1 FPALG
6 RNPVSARLSCFIR
19 FICSVGTM
27 TMALF
32 SQISLHDGYLCRVSL
47 VLRCFL
53 GLDLSDEMQY
63 YGQIHALVE
72 HDHLFVT
79 DLFIQQLVYVLF
91 YPAFKLHQWALG
103 TDGLVLFGRALLAGL
118 LFAQSIYIR
127 RQLLEHGAKMW
138 QAGIAAVA
146 LTFCVPY
153 HGIFALSY
161 NTVSQM
167 AWVVFMVWYWQ
178 WFERPGWQW
187 AIVIGV
193 AGVAHPVA
201 GLCMACL
208 LVVRL
213 SLERRWAYVGVCL
226 LWVVAVALV
235 LLLSIL
241 QFASVGELLISL
253 QFSRGFSVGNVWL
266 SNFQEFRL
274 GAAFLLAMFLA
285 CYLPVRLLRRVPAL
299 ALFLICVIGGIIYV
313 GSGNLSHGYSK
324 AAFAIGALL
333 TIFSFTYLVVTSGEA
348 LIHRIRWG
356 MAAFSVHFLSL
367 VITSSNGLGQGT
379 GAVWLA
385 APLIIGMWPSQA
397 SLKFKLPCFQ
407 RRANAWAGMLV
418 LVFFIVHWTAN
429 PYRDSYWYVANAEVA
444 GVDAFRFI
452 RTSREHAN
460 FIQVLR
466 DGIQNQNRNQ
476 RLLIVSDYPALYF
489 MLAGHPAT
497 CMLYMHSLPIGS
509 AVDSFEACMNQR
521 FPNALLHVF
530 YKSEHS
536 SSLSPS
542 VWQNVDEFAKS
553 RALTRCVQEEVVM
566 PNGKWPHPAGDLG
579 YYKYCTGQ

>member
-1 FPALG
+1 MNATNGAVFG
-6 RNPVSARLSCFIR
+6 SCCEQRRLVDWR
-19 FICSVGTM
+19 
-27 TMALF
+27 L
-32 SQISLHDGYLCRVSL
+32 YLL
-47 VLRCFL
+47 LAIILALRCFL

-72 HDHLFVT
+72 HNHLFVT
-79 DLFIQQLVYVLF
+79 DLFIQQLVYALF

-103 TDGLVLFGRALLAGL
+103 TDGLVLFGRALLAGS

-127 RQLLEHGAKMW
+127 RQLLDHGAKMW

-167 AWVVFMVWYWQ
+167 AWVVFMVWYWR

-193 AGVAHPVA
+193 AGIAHPVA
-201 GLCMACL
+201 GLCMAGL

-213 SLERRWAYVGVCL
+213 SLERRWDYVGVFL
-226 LWVVAVALV
+226 LWMIAVALV
-235 LLLSIL
+235 LLLFIL

-253 QFSRGFSVGNVWL
+253 RFSRGFSVGNVWL

-274 GAAFLLAMFLA
+274 GAVFLLAMFLV
-285 CYLPVRLLRRVPAL
+285 CYLPVRLLRRVPARGL
-299 ALFLICVIGGIIYV
+299 VLICVIGGIVYV
-313 GSGNLSHGYSK
+313 GNGNLSYGYSK
-324 AAFAIGALL
+324 AAFALGALL
-333 TIFSFTYLVVTSGEA
+333 TIFSLTYLVVTSDEA
-348 LIHRIRWG
+348 AIPRIRWG
-356 MAAFSVHFLSL
+356 VAAFAVHFLSL

-385 APLIIGMWPSQA
+385 APLTIGMWTSQA
-397 SLKFKLPCFQ
+397 SLKLKLSCFQ
-407 RRANAWAGMLV
+407 RSANAWVGMLV

-429 PYRDSYWYVANAEVA
+429 PYRDSYWYVANTVVS

-460 FIQVLR
+460 FIQGIR
-466 DGIQNQNRNQ
+466 DRLQNQTSNQ

-489 MLAGHPAT
+489 ALAGHPAT
-497 CMLYMHSLPIGS
+497 CMLYMHSLPIGR
-509 AVDSFEACMNQR
+509 ADDSFEACMNQR
-521 FPNALLHVF
+521 FPDALLHIF

-536 SSLSPS
+536 SSPSPS
-542 VWQNVDEFAKS
+542 VWRNLEEFAKN
-553 RALTRCVQEEVVM
+553 RALTRCLQQEVLM
-566 PNGKWPHPAGDLG
+566 PNGKWPHPVGDLG